1 LRFEVWQC
9 RPRRDTLEERK
20 GFGVAPMQ
28 AAYMKTTEERWVAG
42 HINNIDLSSYS
53 LAFAGNIPYSYPM
66 HSMP

>member
-1 LRFEVWQC
+1 
-9 RPRRDTLEERK
+9 LEERK